1 MDADLPPAGPGRATE
16 RDYDRDPDR
25 YRAGMA
31 AAVRF
36 GTVGADLYRWIADLL
51 DETPGGRRGMRVV
64 DLGCGEG
71 PLAAAV
77 TGRHRV
83 VGVDASRAMLRG
95 ARRHA
100 PVVQGDITRL
110 PFTRGCVDAVVAVN
124 VLDHL
129 DRPAAALAEARRVL
143 RPGGRLVIGAISRTD
158 SPELAP
164 QWCPAPTPFDS
175 EDAPEALRDAGFTDV
190 HSLPWDAPLV
200 TLPDREAVEAYLRA
214 RFVPPPR
221 ATGLAAA
228 VVARTG
234 LPLSVT
240 KRGALVVARSS

>member
-1 MDADLPPAGPGRATE
+1 MHADQRTGPGRATE

-25 YRAGMA
+25 YRAGMSA
-31 AAVRF
+31 AARF
-36 GTVGADLYRWIADLL
+36 GTAGADLYRWIADLL
-51 DETPGGRRGMRVV
+51 DETPGERREVRVL

-71 PLAAAV
+71 PLAAAA

-83 VGVDASRAMLRG
+83 VGVDASQTMLRG
-95 ARRHA
+95 ARRHS

-129 DRPAAALAEARRVL
+129 DRPASALDEARRVL
-143 RPGGRLVIGAISRTD
+143 RPGGRLVVGAISRTD

-164 QWCPAPTPFDS
+164 QWRPAPTPFDS
-175 EDAPEALRDAGFTDV
+175 EDALETLRAAGFTDV
-190 HSLPWDAPLV
+190 HSLPWDGPLV
-200 TLPDREAVEAYLRA
+200 TLPDRDALAAYLRA
-214 RFVPPPR
+214 RFLPPQH
-221 ATGLAAA
+221 ASDLAAA
-228 VVARTG
+228 VIARTG

-240 KRGALVVARSS
+240 KRGALVVARSP

>member
-1 MDADLPPAGPGRATE
+1 MDADPSRTGPGRATD

-25 YRAGMA
+25 YRDGMA
-31 AAVRF
+31 AATRF
-36 GTVGADLYRWIADLL
+36 GTAGADLYRWIADLL
-51 DETPGGRRGMRVV
+51 DESSGERRVLRVL

-71 PLAAAV
+71 PLAAAA
-77 TGRHRV
+77 TWRHRV

-129 DRPAAALAEARRVL
+129 DRPTPALHEARRVL
-143 RPGGRLVIGAISRTD
+143 RPKGRLVVGAISRTD

-164 QWCPAPTPFDS
+164 HWRPAPTPFDS
-175 EDAPEALRDAGFTDV
+175 EDAPEAVRNAGFTDV
-190 HSLPWDAPLV
+190 LVLPWDAPLV
-200 TLPDREAVEAYLRA
+200 TLPDRDALAAYLRA
-214 RFVPPPR
+214 RFVPPRR
-221 ATGLAAA
+221 ASELAAGAMLA
-228 VVARTG
+228 VIAPW
-234 LPLSVT
+234 L
-240 KRGALVVARSS
+240 